1 MYNEAVC
8 QVTTLMTLLNG
19 CLLKSVTDN
28 STLPPVHYER
38 IFMYCMAWGLG
49 GLLDV
54 KDRPALDA
62 ELRNMCDA
70 LPKKVSPC
78 CHRRYSISLSCL
90 AAYQAALSYQ
100 PLRMLLHPAL
110 HAGNYRTC
118 IAEQPV

>member
-19 CLLKSVTDN
+19 CLLKSVTEN
-28 STLPPVHYER
+28 SALPPVHYER

-62 ELRNMCDA
+62 ELRNMSDA
-70 LPKKVSPC
+70 LPKKV
-78 CHRRYSISLSCL
+78 RLSSSKRCYTL
-90 AAYQAALSYQ
+90 PPAMLQCASDQAFKNW
-100 PLRMLLHPAL
+100 MLQRL
-110 HAGNYRTC
+110 
-118 IAEQPV
+118 

>member
-38 IFMYCMAWGLG
+38 IFVYCMAWGLG

-70 LPKKVSPC
+70 LPKKVNPC
-78 CHRRYSISLSCL
+78 SQVQLAVSCC
-90 AAYQAALSYQ
+90 A
-100 PLRMLLHPAL
+100 
-110 HAGNYRTC
+110 C
-118 IAEQPV
+118 IAARIAVAELS

>member
-28 STLPPVHYER
+28 SALPPVHYER

-62 ELRNMCDA
+62 ELRNMSDA
-70 LPKKVSPC
+70 LPKKVGLSPITIPWRLPC
-78 CHRRYSISLSCL
+78 CSMYSHQDSNHWVL
-90 AAYQAALSYQ
+90 
-100 PLRMLLHPAL
+100 
-110 HAGNYRTC
+110 
-118 IAEQPV
+118 

>member
-19 CLLKSVTDN
+19 CLLKSVKDN

-62 ELRNMCDA
+62 EMRNMSDA
-70 LPKKVSPC
+70 LPKKVLLSTNRSNTRLMLC
-78 CHRRYSISLSCL
+78 CN
-90 AAYQAALSYQ
+90 
-100 PLRMLLHPAL
+100 M
-110 HAGNYRTC
+110 HAGKG
-118 IAEQPV
+118 AKD

>member
-19 CLLKSVTDN
+19 CLLKSVTEN
-28 STLPPVHYER
+28 SALPPVHYER

-62 ELRNMCDA
+62 ELRNMSDA
-70 LPKKVSPC
+70 LPKKVSLSHQTTMTPRHLQYEF
-78 CHRRYSISLSCL
+78 CHEQKL
-90 AAYQAALSYQ
+90 QG
-100 PLRMLLHPAL
+100 LH
-110 HAGNYRTC
+110 
-118 IAEQPV
+118 